1 MDDDHNACRRWRA
14 SHGARGVL
22 LLLMVGLGW
31 TRPVTGHAAPPA
43 QTASSAVVTVSGRT
57 DVERVSIGSPFRY
70 VVDVRAS
77 ADVELIVP
85 VLGGQLGDFFITDF
99 GDEPVRAEGD
109 AVTVSR
115 WYTMVTYRPGLLFI
129 PGLTVQY
136 RDPDGT
142 LQRVDGEDVS
152 VQVVSLIDRGSGAA
166 DIQDIKPPVSVPF
179 DWTPVLVGVA
189 GLLVLAAIGLIA
201 ARFLRRVNAPA
212 AAAPPPPPD
221 VVALE
226 ALARLRR
233 AGLTDPEER
242 ARWFVALSAIVREYI
257 EGRFGLRAPEMTT
270 EEFIV
275 AVQRN
280 SPLNLDHRQ
289 LLSQFLAEC
298 DLVKF
303 ARLVPD
309 LVAAERAYDAARR
322 FVNESRGSAVAEE
335 ASRAA

>member
-1 MDDDHNACRRWRA
+1 VRHGVRA
-14 SHGARGVL
+14 VL
-22 LLLMVGLGW
+22 LLLAVGLCW
-31 TRPVTGHAAPPA
+31 RPPGAAVGASPDGA
-43 QTASSAVVTVSGRT
+43 TSSAKVTVSGRT
-57 DVERVSIGSPFRY
+57 DVERISIGSPFRY
-70 VVDVRAS
+70 IVDVRAP

-85 VLGGQLGDFFITDF
+85 VLGGQLGDFFVTDF

-109 AVTVSR
+109 VVIVSR
-115 WYTMVTYRPGLLFI
+115 WYTMVTYQPGLLFI

-136 RDPDGT
+136 RDPGGT

-152 VQVVSLIDRGSGAA
+152 VQVVSLVDREPGAT
-166 DIQDIKPPVSVPF
+166 DIEDIKPPVSVPF
-179 DWTPVLVGVA
+179 DWTPVLLGAAVV
-189 GLLVLAAIGLIA
+189 LVLVAIGLVV
-201 ARFLRRVNAPA
+201 ARFLRRINAPA

-233 AGLTDPEER
+233 AGLTDADER

-275 AVQRN
+275 AVQRD
-280 SPLNLDHRQ
+280 SPLSPDHRQ

-303 ARLVPD
+303 ARVVPD
-309 LVAAERAYDAARR
+309 LHAAERAYDAARR
-322 FVNESRGSAVAEE
+322 FVNESRVSTLPEE